1 MKKSSRKSNSGKS
14 RIFRLLLAA
23 VIGAFT
29 GSFILSAVRP
39 NTQSTA
45 AERRESVKP
54 PTKSRARL
62 KPEQDPKNVL
72 VDGES
77 AATESPS
84 PDSRKLLTFI
94 QRLPTLGNG
103 DFLKLAQQSTGG
115 AVMQSA
121 VLNEWAKR
129 HPKEMF
135 ETIQR
140 MFPSEDDPRRDWAK
154 LAVVQWMKQDPREAI
169 QFLDTISRSKG
180 RGGYDSHLT
189 AIGAAK
195 ETGNYDLAFDL
206 EAKWPNT
213 VWVGEL
219 PGEFEKWYER
229 NTATA
234 LEKISK
240 IGNSRLRGTYI
251 ERIGKMAVGGT
262 EKQIVATASSFSS
275 SDRLAF
281 IKGVVGEMAKQSPE
295 EAVRFLSENFTDA
308 NSLKA
313 AEPAILQWATK
324 DPAAAIGWSEEHLR
338 GEARAVAVSGAIRQ
352 VILVNKKLASD
363 LVLQMTPGPIRN
375 TSASQVL
382 EGFLSPSELAGA
394 IKLAEWI
401 TSFPDAAARNYMLDD
416 NWDRMERSSLDL
428 TKILCTSEDPE
439 IASDQRISTLAT
451 SLYANEPESFETWAR
466 SLPERNR
473 KIAEAA
479 VK

>member
-1 MKKSSRKSNSGKS
+1 ME
-14 RIFRLLLAA
+14 
-23 VIGAFT
+23 T
-29 GSFILSAVRP
+29 
-39 NTQSTA
+39 
-45 AERRESVKP
+45 
-54 PTKSRARL
+54 
-62 KPEQDPKNVL
+62 
-72 VDGES
+72 
-77 AATESPS
+77 PS
-84 PDSRKLLTFI
+84 PGSKKLLSFI
-94 QRLPTLGNG
+94 QRLPTLGNN
-103 DFLKLAQQSTGG
+103 DFFKLTQQSTGG

-135 ETIQR
+135 ETILR

-154 LAVVQWMKQDPREAI
+154 LAVVQWMEQDPGEAI
-169 QFLDTISRSKG
+169 QSLDAIPRAMG

-189 AIGAAK
+189 AIAAAK

-206 EAKWPNT
+206 EAKWSNT
-213 VWVGEL
+213 AWMGEL

-240 IGNSRLRGTYI
+240 IGNSGLRGTYI
-251 ERIGKMAVGGT
+251 ERIGKIAVGGT

-275 SDRLAF
+275 LDRLAF

-295 EAVRFLSENFTDA
+295 EAFRFLAENFTDA

-313 AEPAILQWATK
+313 AEPAILLWAKK

-338 GEARAVAVSGAIRQ
+338 GEARTVAVSRAIGQ
-352 VILVNKKLASD
+352 VIQVDKKLASD

-375 TSASQVL
+375 MSASQLL
-382 EGFLSPSELAGA
+382 EGFLSPSELTATTQ
-394 IKLAEWI
+394 LAEWI
-401 TSFPDAAARNYMLDD
+401 ASFPDAAARNYMLDQ
-416 NWDRMERSSLDL
+416 NWSKLSRSGLDL
-428 TKILCTSEDPE
+428 VKILCASEDPE

-451 SLYANEPESFETWAR
+451 ILYANEPESFETWAR
-466 SLPERNR
+466 SLPKRNR